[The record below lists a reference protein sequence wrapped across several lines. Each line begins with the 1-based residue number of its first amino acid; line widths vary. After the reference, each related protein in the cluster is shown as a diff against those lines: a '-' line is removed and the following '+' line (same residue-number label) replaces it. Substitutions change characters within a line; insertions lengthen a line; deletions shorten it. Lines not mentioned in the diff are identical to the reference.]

1 MKKLTEIGFK
11 KVGKW
16 SFKDNLLQYELNEKY
31 TTKNILY
38 SFVIE
43 NEIKY
48 IGKSVKTI
56 SQRLN
61 GYRRP
66 NISQRTNFRLNNL
79 IIEKLR
85 DGKKVEIYLFE
96 DNAELSYKE
105 KKINL
110 SAGLEDN
117 LIAEFLPEWNYLG
130 KTGKLIKR
138 KTL

>member
-110 SAGLEDN
+110 SAGL
-117 LIAEFLPEWNYLG
+117 
-130 KTGKLIKR
+130 
-138 KTL
+138 